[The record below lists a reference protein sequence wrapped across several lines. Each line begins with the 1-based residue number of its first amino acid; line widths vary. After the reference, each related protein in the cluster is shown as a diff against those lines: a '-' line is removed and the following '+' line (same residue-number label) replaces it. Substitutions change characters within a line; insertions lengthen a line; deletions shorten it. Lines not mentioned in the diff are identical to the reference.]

1 MLTMPT
7 RPSDVII
14 AVMGVTGVGKTSFIS
29 LFTEEDLVIGH
40 SLEACKAHVYDP
52 LLEPNPLM
60 ERLGTS
66 VVGIHEGSD
75 VIPGRRLF
83 LIDTPGFDDTYKSD
97 TEILREVANWLSQA
111 YENKVQLS
119 GIIYLHRIL
128 DTRLGGSAMKNL
140 RMFKKLCGESSLASV
155 VLATTMWDD
164 VDEET
169 GNNREQEL
177 KTNPRFWAGMIANG
191 STVFKHDRQIA
202 SAMDIISH
210 LIQKKR
216 PIDTD
221 IAKEM
226 VDNNKT
232 LDQTSAGI
240 EVTTEIAEQKKRF
253 EKELNNIKK
262 DMEEAMAKRDREW
275 HAELE
280 REKRDTLKKLKKEEV
295 EREKMRVDWE
305 KLKQEKDEELVRER
319 ENLATQ
325 LMESRERMLKHEHE
339 ITLMKLR
346 HENSATLQ
354 RKEFEL
360 ERLRAAHHRQ
370 SKQEEDSSGCVV
382 M

>member
-1 MLTMPT
+1 M
-7 RPSDVII
+7 
-14 AVMGVTGVGKTSFIS
+14 
-29 LFTEEDLVIGH
+29 
-40 SLEACKAHVYDP
+40 
-52 LLEPNPLM
+52 
-60 ERLGTS
+60 
-66 VVGIHEGSD
+66 
-75 VIPGRRLF
+75 IPGRRLF

-97 TEILREVANWLSQA
+97 TDILREVANWLSQA
-111 YENKVQLS
+111 YENEVQLT

-164 VDEET
+164 VEEDT

-177 KTNPRFWAGMIANG
+177 KTNPRFWAGMIAKG
-191 STVFKHDRQIA
+191 STVFRHDRQLS

-210 LIQKKR
+210 LIRKER

-240 EVTTEIAEQKKRF
+240 EVTAEMNEQKKRF
-253 EKELNNIKK
+253 EEQLKNIKTE
-262 DMEEAMAKRDREW
+262 MEEAMAKRDKEW

-280 REKRDTLKKLKKEEV
+280 RERRETLKKLRKEEA
-295 EREKMRVDWE
+295 ERVKMRADWE
-305 KLKQEKDEELVRER
+305 KLKKEKDEELARER
-319 ENLATQ
+319 ENATAQ
-325 LMESRERMLKHEHE
+325 LIESRERMLKHEHE
-339 ITLMKLR
+339 IMMMKSN
-346 HENSATLQ
+346 HQNNAALQ
-354 RKEFEL
+354 QKQFEL
-360 ERLRAAHHRQ
+360 ERLRADNLRM
-370 SKQEEDSSGCVV
+370 KQKEDGGCVV